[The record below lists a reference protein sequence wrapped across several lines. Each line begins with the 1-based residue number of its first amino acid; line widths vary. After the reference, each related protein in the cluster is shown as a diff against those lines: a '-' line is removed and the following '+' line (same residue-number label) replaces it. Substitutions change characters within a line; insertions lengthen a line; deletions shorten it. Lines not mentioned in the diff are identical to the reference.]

1 MFVSGKIKSANFT
14 GDIKLIQAKYVY
26 DQEKEFNSN
35 TIDGHIL
42 VAPHHGGDYGKKAR
56 SYSQPTTDV
65 VISVGAGN
73 SYGHPENICYLICKN
88 FVATTL
94 IGLIKTGM

>member
-1 MFVSGKIKSANFT
+1 M
-14 GDIKLIQAKYVY
+14 IQAKYVY

-73 SYGHPENICYLICKN
+73 SYGHPEKLYVILFART